1 MNTAELVAQAMAGLP
16 SPSSATQPLTSET
29 SPPSAPTPQ
38 PPPSDNGSASK
49 KTLTTYLSERE
60 SPEFRKLVL
69 GMDEETPGAR
79 KIARYA
85 ERWIKAAATND
96 PAAKS
101 RWLVLAGATG
111 VGKTHAL
118 RRAYAFLRNHSGDLW
133 PRPYAM
139 PPGVVCYTWS
149 RIVGLGPMSWDD
161 IEVEAQRA
169 RMVLVDDMGS
179 ETDRFRTG
187 EPVERLRTLLD
198 VCAGKWLLVTT
209 NVPKAKFLDVF
220 DARVASR
227 LERAVVLD
235 LVGVPDYRPRLIKD
249 TEQ

>member
-1 MNTAELVAQAMAGLP
+1 
-16 SPSSATQPLTSET
+16 
-29 SPPSAPTPQ
+29 
-38 PPPSDNGSASK
+38 
-49 KTLTTYLSERE
+49 
-60 SPEFRKLVL
+60 
-69 GMDEETPGAR
+69 MDEEASKGAR
-79 KIARYA
+79 SIARFT
-85 ERWIKAAATND
+85 EGWIKAASNND

-118 RRAYAFLRNHSGDLW
+118 QRAYTFLRNHSGDLW

-139 PPGVVCYTWS
+139 PPGVVRYTWS
-149 RIVGLGPMSWDD
+149 RIVGLGPLSWDD

-169 RMVLVDDMGS
+169 RMVLLDDMGS

-198 VCAGKWLLVTT
+198 ACASKWLLVTT

-235 LVGVPDYRPRLIKD
+235 LVGVPDYRPRLIGEP
-249 TEQ
+249 TT